1 MERYYYKAKDMSGK
15 TIEGLYESS
24 SERVL
29 ISMLNEK
36 GFFPTE
42 IKKSKTRNSLK
53 ETRLFNKITTKDLS
67 MFCRQFSVL
76 LSSGI
81 PLVTCLDILRKQE
94 SNPKM
99 LIALNCIFEEVQKG
113 KYLSQAMKMAKDVFP
128 KMLIS
133 MVEAGETSGTLDET
147 FKRMEMYYGREFKM
161 KKKIQNAMVYPVLV
175 LIVAIIVVI
184 FLLVTVVPM
193 FVSIFEGFGQE
204 LPGPTKAIL
213 AISNFLKR
221 YWVLIV
227 LGISA
232 LASIIHYRKK
242 RPQSKARFDGLKLKL
257 PVYGPTLQKI
267 ITYRFAMALGGLLK
281 SGIPLIQSLDMVE
294 NIVDNEVYK
303 DRFQQSKSHI
313 QQGLKLSEPL
323 DSFNIFPPM
332 VIQMIRVGE
341 ESGTLDE
348 MLLKIASFYENETEV
363 ALTRLTTLIEPVVII
378 ILAVVVGFI
387 VLSIALPMFNMYNF
401 IS

>member
-24 SERVL
+24 SERAL